1 MSARIDLSMKE
12 YQGMNS
18 KIKNLENALNSVS
31 KEAAANK
38 EKLEQVKAL
47 VADLENEGF
56 FNRLFGWKKIIEPFK
71 ELFKTNGEIQKT
83 PAKV

>member
-1 MSARIDLSMKE
+1 MSARIELDMKE

-18 KIKNLENALNSVS
+18 KIKNLEDALNSVS
-31 KEAAANK
+31 KEAAVNK

-56 FNRLFGWKKIIEPFK
+56 LNRLFRWKTVIRSFK
-71 ELFKTNGEIQKT
+71 ELFDTNGNNGPDI
-83 PAKV
+83 

>member
-1 MSARIDLSMKE
+1 MSARIELNMKE

-56 FNRLFGWKKIIEPFK
+56 LNRLFGWKAVIRPFK
-71 ELFKTNGEIQKT
+71 ELFDTKTI
-83 PAKV
+83 

>member
-1 MSARIDLSMKE
+1 MSARIELNMKE

-31 KEAAANK
+31 KEAAVNK
-38 EKLEQVKAL
+38 EKIEQLKAL

-56 FNRLFGWKKIIEPFK
+56 LNRLFGWKKIIKPFK
-71 ELFKTNGEIQKT
+71 ELFDTDGDK
-83 PAKV
+83 

>member
-1 MSARIDLSMKE
+1 MSARIELGMKE

-18 KIKNLENALNSVS
+18 KIKNLEDALNSVS

-56 FNRLFGWKKIIEPFK
+56 FNRLFGWKDTSKSIE
-71 ELFKTNGEIQKT
+71 QKR
-83 PAKV
+83 